1 MTRSFAKPQFTYPAL
16 GNMSDWNLC
25 GHIADQSPSVFRK
38 D

>member
-1 MTRSFAKPQFTYPAL
+1 MTLSFANPQSTYPVF

-25 GHIADQSPSVFRK
+25 GHIAGQSPSVFRK